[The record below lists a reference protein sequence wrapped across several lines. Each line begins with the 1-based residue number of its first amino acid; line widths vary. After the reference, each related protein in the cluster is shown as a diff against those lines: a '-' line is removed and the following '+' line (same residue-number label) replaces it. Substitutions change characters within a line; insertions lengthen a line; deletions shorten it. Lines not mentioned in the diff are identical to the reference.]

1 MKTLLTLIIGIF
13 ALISIERPGN
23 IGNAEGKDKCIDCHG
38 DLIEGS
44 VVHPITEEGCDLCHS
59 STGKKHPG
67 KEIGFKLTEPY
78 PDLCYMCH
86 DPKTTK
92 EQVHTPVK
100 DGNCSDCHSPHST
113 DNRSLILNDFSE
125 NTCLDCHYI
134 ETEDIKTVHGPVMKG
149 DCQSCHDPHHSDNP
163 YNLKKELKDMCLTC
177 HDKEIESAD
186 RTLDAISPLLVEG
199 NVIHGPVD
207 NGDCTSCHLPHSGN
221 FPYLLVSEYPVE
233 QYADATAENFDLCF
247 MCHDIDMLTQQ
258 NTDYATNFRNG
269 TTNLH
274 YLHINGN
281 RGRNC
286 NLCHNAHGAPREHIL
301 EETVLFGRWEM
312 PMKLELNETGG
323 SCATGCHKK
332 LKYSRVIE

>member
-1 MKTLLTLIIGIF
+1 MKTLITLIIGIF
-13 ALISIERPGN
+13 ALLSIERPGN
-23 IGNAEGKDKCIDCHG
+23 TGNAEAKDKCIDCHG

-100 DGNCSDCHSPHST
+100 EGNCSDCHSPHST
-113 DNRSLILNDFSE
+113 DNRSLILNDYSE

-149 DCQSCHDPHHSDNP
+149 DCQSCHDPHHSDNA
-163 YNLKKELKDMCLTC
+163 YNLKKELKDMCLSC

-186 RTLDAISPLLVEG
+186 RKLDAISPLLVEG

-207 NGDCTSCHLPHSGN
+207 NGDCTSCHLPHSGK

-258 NTDYATNFRNG
+258 NTDYATNFRDG

-332 LKYSRVIE
+332 LKYSRVIK